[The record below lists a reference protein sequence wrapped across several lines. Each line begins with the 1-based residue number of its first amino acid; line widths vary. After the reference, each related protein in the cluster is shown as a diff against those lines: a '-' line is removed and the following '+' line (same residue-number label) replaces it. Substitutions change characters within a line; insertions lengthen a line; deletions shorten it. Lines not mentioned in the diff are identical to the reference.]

1 MWTHIPTL
9 GSIHQVTTCMHPPF
23 PTNRVSEI
31 KLYIWNNSHSHIHKI
46 SCVDLVVC
54 RMYCHL
60 YLECING
67 YQVGLG
73 CNEPI
78 FIFIVQLIWHHLSDL
93 EIWSGRCVVRVQVR
107 HTGHAAALRDTHL
120 AAHTKTEHCPNPVW
134 CYMQRCFY
142 NHFIYLAPLIHYL
155 SSILC
160 TGHVD
165 TETAIKH
172 RLWTC
177 KIIVE
182 VLVLQHLRLSLTNCL
197 QFSLCRYNLPQI
209 AGRG

>member
-31 KLYIWNNSHSHIHKI
+31 KLYIWNKSHSHVHQI

-93 EIWSGRCVVRVQVR
+93 EIWSGRCVVQVQVR
-107 HTGHAAALRDTHL
+107 YTGHAAALQTPTWQL
-120 AAHTKTEHCPNPVW
+120 AQKQSIV
-134 CYMQRCFY
+134 
-142 NHFIYLAPLIHYL
+142 LAQ
-155 SSILC
+155 C
-160 TGHVD
+160 DV
-165 TETAIKH
+165 
-172 RLWTC
+172 TC
-177 KIIVE
+177 KDVFTITLLATLIQYSYYAQTGDV
-182 VLVLQHLRLSLTNCL
+182 
-197 QFSLCRYNLPQI
+197 YMGI
-209 AGRG
+209 G